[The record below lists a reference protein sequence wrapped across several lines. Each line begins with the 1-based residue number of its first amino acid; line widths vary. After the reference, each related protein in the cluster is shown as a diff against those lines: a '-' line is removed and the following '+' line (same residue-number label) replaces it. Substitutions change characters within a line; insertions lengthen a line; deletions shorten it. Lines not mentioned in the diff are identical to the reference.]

1 MKPSTRSPDAA
12 GRPAAF
18 LCAAAALLLAACGSG
33 NTPPPTGSGAEA
45 VTSAR
50 EADTADRA
58 PDRDRS
64 AAEDRAAVFSRDPD
78 TQLVDRVA
86 AVVGD
91 TAVLLSEVREE
102 ILRARSQGLEVPSDP
117 AARDSLMRQVLN
129 NLIEER
135 MLLQEAQRSGIAVSD
150 AQLDQAVEQQFERIR
165 SNFPSIEAFRRAV
178 EETGQNMYQY
188 RQMLR
193 AEARK
198 TLMIQRFI
206 EENQGRL
213 PPIAVDEEE
222 IRKRYDEAWATRSRT
237 ATVSVAELRVHPT
250 PTAAA
255 DDSALAV
262 ARRALSE
269 IRSGARFEVVA
280 RRYSDDS
287 ATRESGGEIGWLRRQ
302 DVAPSFAEAAWA
314 APPGRPVGPVQT
326 KFGYHVIEV
335 QNTRGGERNVRH
347 ILVRPEITE
356 ADVREARELA
366 RQLADSLRSALPADT
381 LAREYGERG
390 RVESDRFSD
399 VPVEE
404 IGQRL
409 GETYARAIGQPQS
422 GKVVGPFETS
432 SGVPTPVFV
441 VARVTEHQPGGSYSL
456 ADVRD
461 RIQEEIRRQ
470 KQMDRFL
477 QRLRDDVYV
486 KILL

>member
-1 MKPSTRSPDAA
+1 MRPPTRSPDAA
-12 GRPAAF
+12 GRPAAL
-18 LCAAAALLLAACGSG
+18 LCAAAALLLTACGSG
-33 NTPPPTGSGAEA
+33 NTPPATSSGAEA

-50 EADTADRA
+50 GADTADRA
-58 PDRDRS
+58 PARDRS
-64 AAEDRAAVFSRDPD
+64 AEEDRAAVYSRDPD
-78 TQLVDRVA
+78 AELVDRVA

-117 AARDSLMRQVLN
+117 AARDSLMRRVLN

-135 MLLQEAQRSGIAVSD
+135 MLLQEARRSGITVGD

-165 SNFPSIEAFRRAV
+165 SNFPSTEAFRKAV

-198 TLMIQRFI
+198 TLTIQRFI
-206 EENQGRL
+206 EQNQGRL

-222 IRKRYDEAWATRSRT
+222 VRKRYEEAWADRSRT

-250 PTAAA
+250 PTEAA

-269 IRSGARFEVVA
+269 IRSGTGFEVAA
-280 RRYSDDS
+280 RRYSDDG

-314 APPGRPVGPVQT
+314 APPGRPVGPVRT
-326 KFGYHVIEV
+326 MFGYHVIEV
-335 QNTRGGERNVRH
+335 ENTRGAERNVRH

-356 ADVREARELA
+356 ADVEEARELA
-366 RQLADSLRSALPADT
+366 RQLADSLRSGIPPET
-381 LAREYGERG
+381 LVRDYGERG
-390 RVESDRFSD
+390 RVEEDRSSD

-404 IGQRL
+404 IGRRL
-409 GETYARAIGQPQS
+409 GDTYARAIGQPQT
-422 GKVVGPFETS
+422 GKVVGPFESS
-432 SGVPTPVFV
+432 SGGPTTTFI

-456 ADVRD
+456 AEVRD

-486 KILL
+486 NILL